1 VTHPL
6 FMIVQKH
13 LSSILTMT
21 NNRRAHCSIAM
32 H

>member
-1 VTHPL
+1 
-6 FMIVQKH
+6 MIVQKH